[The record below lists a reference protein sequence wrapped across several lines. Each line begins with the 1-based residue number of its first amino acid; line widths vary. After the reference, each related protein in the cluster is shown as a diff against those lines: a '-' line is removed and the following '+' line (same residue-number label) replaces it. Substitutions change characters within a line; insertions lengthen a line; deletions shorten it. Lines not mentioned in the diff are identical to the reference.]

1 MQLHTNYIQPT
12 MAPYQS
18 EEYDTTDDII
28 SPIVQSLDDALMV
41 SSPDKEESS
50 SLPIVDINDENNDCS
65 TTFSPT
71 TITSSPTPKSILR
84 ESKLSSTTTS
94 ASSTISSI
102 LWSSGPT
109 VSFSR
114 KLVTSRHTRARTHVL
129 DIPRLYYSSQDI
141 KQFKREYRQLVRVQ
155 SLTREHML
163 ENSQKT
169 VEEQQQQQSDGDDNM
184 NFRSNSSTTTQHQ
197 TQSWDPLNGGTVYAD
212 TPATSPAPT
221 GGIFSSVYD
230 VVSHLSYYTGSSS
243 DSSSPRRDSL
253 RRLSIT
259 SLYDPLL

>member
-1 MQLHTNYIQPT
+1 

-28 SPIVQSLDDALMV
+28 SPIVQSFDDALMV
-41 SSPDKEESS
+41 SSPTKEEN
-50 SLPIVDINDENNDCS
+50 IVDINDETENDC
-65 TTFSPT
+65 TPT
-71 TITSSPTPKSILR
+71 TVTSSPTPKSILR

-114 KLVTSRHTRARTHVL
+114 KLVTSRHTRPKTHVL

-155 SLTREHML
+155 SLTRERML
-163 ENSQKT
+163 ENSQRT
-169 VEEQQQQQSDGDDNM
+169 VEEQQQQQSDGGDNM
-184 NFRSNSSTTTQHQ
+184 NFRSNSSTTAQHQ
-197 TQSWDPLNGGTVYAD
+197 TQSWEFNSD
-212 TPATSPAPT
+212 TSVTSPAPT

-230 VVSHLSYYTGSSS
+230 VASQAVSLLNGSMKVTG
-243 DSSSPRRDSL
+243 D
-253 RRLSIT
+253 IYT
-259 SLYDPLL
+259 SLEFG

>member
-1 MQLHTNYIQPT
+1 

-28 SPIVQSLDDALMV
+28 TPIVQSFDDALMV

-71 TITSSPTPKSILR
+71 TIASSPTPKSILR

-114 KLVTSRHTRARTHVL
+114 KLVTSRHTRPKTHVL

-155 SLTREHML
+155 SLTRERML

-169 VEEQQQQQSDGDDNM
+169 AEEQQQQQSDGDDNM
-184 NFRSNSSTTTQHQ
+184 NFRSNSSTTAQHQ
-197 TQSWDPLNGGTVYAD
+197 THV
-212 TPATSPAPT
+212 TSPATT

-230 VVSHLSYYTGSSS
+230 VASQAVSLLNGSTPSSYYSGSSS
-243 DSSSPRRDSL
+243 DSSSPRRDSSAAERP
-253 RRLSIT
+253 RRLSVT
-259 SLYDPLL
+259 STHFVDTLYLF

>member
-1 MQLHTNYIQPT
+1 

-28 SPIVQSLDDALMV
+28 SPIIQSFDDALMV
-41 SSPDKEESS
+41 SSPTKEEN
-50 SLPIVDINDENNDCS
+50 SLPIVDINDENDS
-65 TTFSPT
+65 TTTTT
-71 TITSSPTPKSILR
+71 TIPSSSPTPKSILR

-114 KLVTSRHTRARTHVL
+114 KLVTGCAWRPKTHIC

-155 SLTREHML
+155 SLTRERML

-169 VEEQQQQQSDGDDNM
+169 VEEKQQQSDGDDNM
-184 NFRSNSSTTTQHQ
+184 NFRSNSSTTAQHQ
-197 TQSWDPLNGGTVYAD
+197 TQSIGQSIGTVYAD
-212 TPATSPAPT
+212 TPASPAPT

-230 VVSHLSYYTGSSS
+230 VASSLLNGTPSSYYTGSSS
-243 DSSSPRRDSL
+243 DSSSPRRDTERP
-253 RRLSIT
+253 RRLSVDHFVDT
-259 SLYDPLL
+259 LYLF